1 MNAIK
6 TNYWKSIVPRRVPP
20 FLIGEP
26 FGSKRVSFLTRHF
39 ENCFQTFQST
49 TCFSF
54 VSVRQWYSLRYKCSY
69 CSSRWREGCVTN
81 HVKGYRWRREKTRA
95 PFLQLHATVLEI
107 KRGRFTPWSFQM
119 EVASGD
125 NFRCTVGWVRVFW
138 LLTNDQ
144 ETWIAH
150 VSIKLGLP

>member
-95 PFLQLHATVLEI
+95 REKKNVARESSNSYFSSTAISPITCNGLRNKEGSFYSMKFSNGSCQWWQL
-107 KRGRFTPWSFQM
+107 
-119 EVASGD
+119 
-125 NFRCTVGWVRVFW
+125 
-138 LLTNDQ
+138 
-144 ETWIAH
+144 
-150 VSIKLGLP
+150 

>member
-81 HVKGYRWRREKTRA
+81 HEKGYRWRREKTRA
-95 PFLQLHATVLEI
+95 REKKNVARESSNSYFSSTAISPITCNVLRNKE
-107 KRGRFTPWSFQM
+107 GSFY
-119 EVASGD
+119 
-125 NFRCTVGWVRVFW
+125 
-138 LLTNDQ
+138 
-144 ETWIAH
+144 
-150 VSIKLGLP
+150 SIKFSNGSCQWWQL